1 MRGKKL
7 PVYIIH
13 DDGVNENQMNAV
25 KEGVMELLQIARI
38 ESEIEVCDFGVWR
51 DPNWK
56 VKGELLPFGS
66 IDWYLKQGRIA
77 GRNQLH
83 AADILGAIQ
92 REPWQD
98 AVPHYDVMVT
108 SKDLFLTGTSFVLGA
123 ARPGLGTVL
132 SVVRWES
139 FSAGDQ
145 FELIKTE
152 TEHEF
157 GHVLGL
163 PNGNRADLNQD
174 LGRHCCNKC
183 VMQQGMTVPNDWI
196 EITNDRLTSDFGP
209 LCPTC
214 KRDLQNHFN

>member
-1 MRGKKL
+1 MRKRKL
-7 PVYIIH
+7 PVHIMH

-25 KEGVMELLQIARI
+25 KEGVMELLQIARVA
-38 ESEIEVCDFGVWR
+38 SAMEVYDFGVWR

-56 VKGELLPFGS
+56 IGGELMPYGS
-66 IDWYLKQGRIA
+66 IDWYLRQGRIA
-77 GRNQLH
+77 GRDQLH

-98 AVPHYDVMVT
+98 VTPHYDVMVT
-108 SKDLFLTGTSFVLGA
+108 SKDLLLTGTNFVLGA

-132 SVVRWES
+132 SVVRWGS
-139 FSAGDQ
+139 FSAEDQ

-157 GHVLGL
+157 GHVLRL

-183 VMQQGMTVPNDWI
+183 VMQQGMTVPHDWI
-196 EITNDRLTSDFGP
+196 EITNDRLVSDFGP

-214 KRDLQNHFN
+214 KRDLQNSFN